1 MKKTYINPCI
11 EVYKIETPNLC
22 IVSGGETTGSAD
34 IYTEG
39 EKVNSGDALSRQGRG
54 FFDE

>member
-34 IYTEG
+34 FYTEG
-39 EKVNSGDALSRQGRG
+39 EKVNSGDALSREGRG